1 VIVIVALICLPGWI
15 GRFPLIASIVFLFLL
30 IVWRKRGPYLMINDL
45 RLHWMDG
52 RGLFEHS
59 EDCYM
64 NGGGTATFFKKRRER
79 LQKDPKELF
88 R

>member
-1 VIVIVALICLPGWI
+1 VIVVLISLPGWI
-15 GRFPLIASIVFLFLL
+15 SGFPLITSIVFFLL
-30 IVWRKRGPYLMINDL
+30 LFILRRRGPYLMVDDL
-45 RLHWMDG
+45 RLHRMDG

-64 NGGGTATFFKKRRER
+64 DGGGTATFFKKRRER
-79 LQKDPKELF
+79 LQENPRELF

>member
-1 VIVIVALICLPGWI
+1 
-15 GRFPLIASIVFLFLL
+15 
-30 IVWRKRGPYLMINDL
+30 MIDDL
-45 RLHWMDG
+45 RLHRMDG

-59 EDCYM
+59 EGCYM

>member
-1 VIVIVALICLPGWI
+1 MVD
-15 GRFPLIASIVFLFLL
+15 
-30 IVWRKRGPYLMINDL
+30 DL
-45 RLHWMDG
+45 RLHRMDG

-64 NGGGTATFFKKRRER
+64 DGGGTATFFKKRRER
-79 LQKDPKELF
+79 LQENPRELF